1 MDYIKLNKAQRDHMH
16 SICHPDMMFDWQ
28 EQDIMD
34 TFMGKLPS
42 FHHVR
47 ETKESEKYVHDL
59 KWYYETYDAYTTD
72 QETFLDTLKTK
83 IETIREV
90 QPDWHGLSLEIV
102 KKTMALHRFCLIAGD
117 GGIGKSYFVMRL
129 EENLEE
135 KEIPHLCFY
144 GKFKNSIDNIE
155 VDQIA
160 TMNRFV
166 LVIDAINEM
175 STDAQ
180 KALIPMLM
188 KLKASR
194 GCRIIIT
201 YRTHK
206 MEPAILTQYQNLAER
221 EYVFPG
227 VSFESALDCLAQ
239 QELVDIHL
247 YEDILYS
254 NNALL
259 LTTLKEVLSSPKLS
273 ERDMD
278 TGTNNITT
286 VTYIF
291 ERYIKRMLDNAG
303 WQKTKK
309 VAKWMYQNNQ
319 RYISFADL
327 EALFPNAHE
336 YIGEMLQN
344 RLFIALDNDGVTQY
358 EFGLEVL
365 ADFLIA
371 RSMMNE
377 FPKDDER
384 AQVDLIKDKREKMW
398 ELSEAIILVLF
409 DRLSPDYARI
419 KSLLEKTDL
428 MNRFSQETMRK
439 IIFQQ
444 EHIGCF
450 QRVFTSPYNMMNF
463 AEFGGYTNQPFN
475 CSNYLNSVFLSNKA
489 EQKKLS
495 HELEGT
501 HFLYGVMN
509 RLKNILY
516 SLNAISSTVQRVE
529 EAFWFALWSSAAPNS
544 DIRNLATKLLFD
556 IVCDSEEYQT
566 KLINVFSNIV
576 DDYIKETIVFVL
588 TKSNIKDRTVINTFF
603 QSLIDDPFFLSARSM
618 KRIAEYYGDPYCYIH
633 WDKQNIRDDEFVASD
648 EVEHVIRHFDLVESS
663 FFPFRYWHK
672 ERVEMYRCFLDVD
685 KKEIQAWNDLLNQHF
700 KCVTPSSACCGS
712 MCFAGKVEEMFD
724 EEYRNCELS
733 GVSFFRSFSKVAGE
747 MLDQYSAKKRD
758 GHYVYQDTGAS
769 TLVRKCLD
777 VAIDRT
783 LGSFMFNYFSN
794 QFGTNNN
801 TQLCLGYEV
810 YDPMEYAETLPLTSP
825 IPNYRSEIDGLDDI
839 VAAKVVL
846 PPTKD
851 IAWAN
856 DVDLAR
862 KNLLSLIAPNKLYD
876 HEWVMIAGRIRYR
889 KDDGLHHTEW
899 VDESIVWCCVS
910 EDVGL
915 QGDENDRYLTIE
927 LDQYEGPLSMY
938 ASCDERPWLCKQIP
952 SLGSTTFDKLA
963 ETELVVPPAK
973 LIADLELVLDSK
985 RMVWVNVNN
994 EVIIYCN
1001 NMKSSYYTSRVSR
1014 TVYMRKDVYEKY
1026 VQSHPFKFF
1035 AFTERFHPETGYN
1048 NAVSKHY
1055 EIINGEIV
1063 RECSNYNLEKQTE
1076 RTALP
1081 DICVN
1086 CPHGF
1091 YRSREEQLSKLDELL
1106 IQFSYGENEIEE

>member
-34 TFMGKLPS
+34 SFMGKLPT

-59 KWYYETYDAYTTD
+59 KQYYATYDPYITD
-72 QETFLDTLKTK
+72 QETFLDMLKTK
-83 IETIREV
+83 IETIRKV

-102 KKTMALHRFCLIAGD
+102 KKTMALHRFCLIAGE

-129 EENLEE
+129 EEKLEE

-144 GKFKNSIDNIE
+144 GKFKNSIDDIE
-155 VDQIA
+155 VEQIA
-160 TMNRFV
+160 AMSRFV
-166 LVIDAINEM
+166 LVIDAVNEM

-206 MEPAILTQYQNLAER
+206 MEHAILTQYQELAER

-259 LTTLKEVLSSPKLS
+259 LTTLKEVLRSPKLS

-291 ERYIKRMLDNAG
+291 ERY
-303 WQKTKK
+303 
-309 VAKWMYQNNQ
+309 
-319 RYISFADL
+319 
-327 EALFPNAHE
+327 
-336 YIGEMLQN
+336 
-344 RLFIALDNDGVTQY
+344 
-358 EFGLEVL
+358 
-365 ADFLIA
+365 
-371 RSMMNE
+371 
-377 FPKDDER
+377 
-384 AQVDLIKDKREKMW
+384 
-398 ELSEAIILVLF
+398 
-409 DRLSPDYARI
+409 
-419 KSLLEKTDL
+419 
-428 MNRFSQETMRK
+428 
-439 IIFQQ
+439 
-444 EHIGCF
+444 
-450 QRVFTSPYNMMNF
+450 
-463 AEFGGYTNQPFN
+463 
-475 CSNYLNSVFLSNKA
+475 LNSVFLSKKA

-501 HFLYGVMN
+501 HFLDGVMN

-544 DIRNLATKLLFD
+544 DIRNLATKLMFD

-566 KLINVFSNIV
+566 KLINVFPDIV

-588 TKSNIKDRTVINTFF
+588 TKSNIKDKTVINTFF
-603 QSLIDDPFFLSARSM
+603 QSLIDDPFFLSARSI

-633 WDKQNIRDDEFVASD
+633 WDKHNVRNDEFVASD

-663 FFPFRYWHK
+663 FLPFRYWHN

-685 KKEIQAWNDLLNQHF
+685 KEEIQAWNDLLNQHF
-700 KCVTPSSACCGS
+700 KCVNSSSACCGS
-712 MCFAGKVEEMFD
+712 MCFDEKVEEMFD
-724 EEYRNCELS
+724 KEYRNCKLS

-783 LGSFMFNYFSN
+783 LGSFMCNYFSN

-810 YDPMEYAETLPLTSP
+810 YDPMGYSEALPLTSP

-846 PPTKD
+846 PPAKD

-899 VDESIVWCCVS
+899 VDESIIWCCVS

-1026 VQSHPFKFF
+1026 VQSHHFKFF
-1035 AFTERFHPETGYN
+1035 AFTQRFHPETGYN